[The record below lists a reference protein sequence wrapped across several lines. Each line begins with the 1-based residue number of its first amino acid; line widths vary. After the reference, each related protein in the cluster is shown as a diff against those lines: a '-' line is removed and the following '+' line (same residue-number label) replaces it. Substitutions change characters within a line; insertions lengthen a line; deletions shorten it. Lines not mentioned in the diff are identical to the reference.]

1 MSPNASHPRQR
12 VGTHRGSSPEGRAH
26 LEAERAARA
35 TVRPVIEINN
45 LTKTFDNGNV
55 IALNDVSFSVPEG
68 QLVVVIGLSGSG
80 KSTMLRHLN
89 GLHLPTSGTIRVLG
103 VDVPNVKG
111 KPLRALRRDVGF
123 VFQQF
128 NIVGRLTCIE
138 NVLSGALGRLRG
150 PRMGAMMYPKSL
162 RIQAIEQLDRVGLAD
177 RAWQRTDTLSGG
189 QQQRVAIART
199 LMQQPR
205 IVLADEPV
213 ASLDPEISGQVMD
226 LLFSC
231 CIEDNITVL
240 CSLHQVDLALGW
252 ANRLIGLRDG
262 ELVLDTAVDS
272 TLSVDRVMEVYRRL
286 DPTGEKSDEYQPP
299 SLSTTTPTPLA
310 VPLAAS
316 ASEATGA
323 HQL

>member
-1 MSPNASHPRQR
+1 M
-12 VGTHRGSSPEGRAH
+12 TTTDTISST
-26 LEAERAARA
+26 
-35 TVRPVIEINN
+35 TVVEVDG
-45 LTKTFDNGNV
+45 LTKTFDNGRV
-55 IALNDVSFSVPEG
+55 TALDQVTFSVPEG
-68 QLVVVIGLSGSG
+68 QLLVVIGLSGSG
-80 KSTMLRHLN
+80 KSTLLRHLN
-89 GLHLPTSGTIRVLG
+89 GLHEPTSGSVRVLG
-103 VDVPNVKG
+103 TDVAAARRPQ
-111 KPLRALRRDVGF
+111 LRALRRDVGF

-128 NIVGRLTCIE
+128 NIVGRITCIE

-150 PRMGAMMYPKSL
+150 PRLGAMMYPRSMRQEAL
-162 RIQAIEQLDRVGLAD
+162 DQLERVGLAD

-226 LLFSC
+226 VLFQC

-262 ELVLDTAVDS
+262 AVVLDSKVDDA
-272 TLSVDRVMEVYRRL
+272 LDRDEVMEVYRRL
-286 DPTGEKSDEYQPP
+286 DPTGAKVDEYEIEQPV
-299 SLSTTTPTPLA
+299 S
-310 VPLAAS
+310 
-316 ASEATGA
+316 
-323 HQL
+323 